1 MSRRALGRG
10 LRALMPDAGPRG
22 ARFEAREVAVASIV
36 PNRFQPRMNVEDKAI
51 EELAESIRQH
61 GVLEPIIV
69 RPLDKG
75 YELVA
80 GERRWRAAAAAGLE
94 HVPAVVR
101 ELTDKE
107 AIAVALIE
115 NLQREQLDPIEE
127 ARGFRQLMELFNATQ
142 EEVAQEVGRSRSS
155 VANSLRLLTLEEP
168 IQEYLRRG
176 ELTVGHGK
184 ALLGLPPGE
193 RRVAVAR
200 QVVQKGL
207 SVRGTEELVKRQLQ
221 TGSTRARTRRTDP
234 GVRELE
240 QRLESALGTRVRVSR
255 RARGG
260 GRIEIEYY
268 SDEDMM
274 RILDV
279 LGRDTGG
286 WW

>member
-10 LRALMPDAGPRG
+10 LRALMPEAGPRG

-94 HVPAVVR
+94 YVPAVVR

-193 RRVAVAR
+193 RRVAIAR

-221 TGSTRARTRRTDP
+221 TGSGRSRTRRTDP

-240 QRLESALGTRVRVSR
+240 ERLESALGTRVRVSR

-268 SDEDMM
+268 SDEDML
-274 RILDV
+274 RILEV
-279 LGRDTGG
+279 LGQNSSG

>member
-10 LRALMPDAGPRG
+10 LRALMPEAGPRG

-127 ARGFRQLMELFNATQ
+127 ARGFRQLMEMFHATQ

-207 SVRGTEELVKRQLQ
+207 SVRGTEELVKRQMQ
-221 TGSTRARTRRTDP
+221 STSSRTRARRADP
-234 GVRELE
+234 GVRDLE

-274 RILDV
+274 RILEV
-279 LGRDTGG
+279 LGQDSAG